1 MNYYEIRHVLAVEQG
16 TAAVFVRGDKQVDLE
31 KVWGLAAIAEEENG
45 EPCFEVVSP
54 LCAPPMRDM
63 WGPTV
68 LIPAIF
74 IPGYAGMVE
83 VSKRTELPKRVRFR
97 RGRPVLPSQKLVR
110 QVEELIDG
118 LSFWTKETGGGEQDE
133 EEATRPRAPGK
144 VIDMRPYLTVYE
156 NRRASRSRERALC
169 DIAKRHPDMRVA
181 DAMRLVEEE
190 EKGDES

>member
-1 MNYYEIRHVLAVEQG
+1 MNYYEIRHVLAVEPG
-16 TAAVFVRGDKQVDLE
+16 TAAVFVRGDKIVDLE
-31 KVWGLAAIAEEENG
+31 KVWGLAAVSEEENG

-54 LCAPPMRDM
+54 LCAPPLRDM

-74 IPGYAGMVE
+74 IPGYAGMVT

-97 RGRPVLPSQKLVR
+97 GGRPVLPSQKLVR
-110 QVEELIDG
+110 QVEELLEG
-118 LSFWTKETGGGEQDE
+118 LDIWTNATGGGDEQDE
-133 EEATRPRAPGK
+133 RPRALGK

-156 NRRASRSRERALC
+156 NRRASRSRERALL

-181 DAMRLVEEE
+181 DAVRLANEEDE
-190 EKGDES
+190 EPNR

>member
-1 MNYYEIRHVLAVEQG
+1 MNYYEIRHVLAVEPG
-16 TAAVFVRGDKQVDLE
+16 TAAVFVRGDKLVDLE
-31 KVWGLAAIAEEENG
+31 KVWGLAAVAEEENG
-45 EPCFEVVSP
+45 DPCFEVVSP
-54 LCAPPMRDM
+54 LCAPPLRDM

-74 IPGYAGMVE
+74 IPGYAGMVT

-97 RGRPVLPSQKLVR
+97 GGRPVLPSQKLVR
-110 QVEELIDG
+110 QVEELIEA
-118 LSFWTKETGGGEQDE
+118 LRIWTEATGGDEGEDE
-133 EEATRPRAPGK
+133 VPLRPRAPGK

-181 DAMRLVEEE
+181 DAMRLIEEE